1 MEMPGW
7 NQGFHA
13 SSVLGHS
20 VSALRV
26 WRIIGGHP
34 MNVVD
39 SGQKVKFKFIT
50 WTCFLLPKDTLKLI
64 DKDKG
69 NEKWILLL
77 LIPTL

>member
-13 SSVLGHS
+13 SVLGHS

-26 WRIIGGHP
+26 WRVIGGHP

-39 SGQKVKFKFIT
+39 SGQKAKFKFIT
-50 WTCFLLPKDTLKLI
+50 WTYFLLPKDTLKLI

-77 LIPTL
+77 LIPAL